1 MTPPSVSSSAPV
13 ARSAGAAD
21 TLLTG
26 TGGVAREVLLG
37 LLRHTPSRVAL
48 LMPDRKRRPALPRAA
63 ALFDRLALD
72 VNERAR
78 VDVLSGDVALP
89 HLGLHADVRGRLT
102 DTLATIVHTAGATE
116 HDHLGD
122 SAADPG
128 TANALLLAERC
139 FMAGRLQ
146 RFVHV
151 NGAKEDRMVRAA
163 MNAGLPV
170 TIIGPGL
177 NRIDLVVRA
186 VVRAVSSDARC
197 A

>member
-1 MTPPSVSSSAPV
+1 MKTN
-13 ARSAGAAD
+13 D

-26 TGGVAREVLLG
+26 TGGVARELLLA
-37 LLRHTPSRVAL
+37 LLRRTPARVAL

-63 ALFDRLALD
+63 ALFERLALD
-72 VNERAR
+72 ANERDR

-89 HLGLHADVRGRLT
+89 NLGLQVEVRVRLT
-102 DTLATIVHTAGATE
+102 ERLETIVHTAGDTP
-116 HDHLGD
+116 D
-122 SAADPG
+122 G

-151 NGAKEDRMVRAA
+151 NGDGDDRMVRAA

-170 TIIGPGL
+170 TIVGPGI
-177 NRIDLVVRA
+177 NTMDMVVSA
-186 VVRAVSSDARC
+186 VVQAVSSDVRC

>member
-1 MTPPSVSSSAPV
+1 VNKT
-13 ARSAGAAD
+13 D
-21 TLLTG
+21 TLITG

-37 LLRHTPSRVAL
+37 LLRRTPSCVAL

-63 ALFDRLALD
+63 ALFERLALD
-72 VNERAR
+72 ATERAR
-78 VDVLSGDVALP
+78 VDIVSGDVALP

-102 DTLATIVHTAGATE
+102 DSLETIVHTAGAT
-116 HDHLGD
+116 DGLVPDG
-122 SAADPG
+122 AADPG

-146 RFVHV
+146 RFIHV
-151 NGAKEDRMVRAA
+151 NGAREDRMVRAA

-170 TIIGPGL
+170 TIIGPGVKTM
-177 NRIDLVVRA
+177 DVVVSA
-186 VVRAVSSDARC
+186 VVRAVSTAARC

>member
-1 MTPPSVSSSAPV
+1 VTPAGSVHSGHGDGAP
-13 ARSAGAAD
+13 D

-26 TGGVAREVLLG
+26 TGGIAREVLLA
-37 LLRHTPSRVAL
+37 LLRRTPTRVAL
-48 LMPDRKRRPALPRAA
+48 LMPDRMRRRALPRAA

-72 VNERAR
+72 ARERAR
-78 VDVLSGDVALP
+78 IDVVTGDVALP
-89 HLGLHADVRGRLT
+89 HLGIHADVRARLT
-102 DTLATIVHTAGATE
+102 ETLETIVHTAGAKT
-116 HDHLGD
+116 DGD
-122 SAADPG
+122 GPQTADTG

-151 NGAKEDRMVRAA
+151 NGGTEDRMVRAA

-170 TIIGPGL
+170 TIVGPG
-177 NRIDLVVRA
+177 IHTMDLLVNA
-186 VVRAVSSDARC
+186 VVRAVSGTARC

>member
-1 MTPPSVSSSAPV
+1 MTPPSVSSSAHV
-13 ARSAGAAD
+13 ARSVATAD
-21 TLLTG
+21 TLLIG

-72 VNERAR
+72 LNERAR
-78 VDVLSGDVALP
+78 IDVLSGDVVLP
-89 HLGLHADVRGRLT
+89 NLGLDADVRGLLT
-102 DTLATIVHTAGATE
+102 DTLATIVHAAGATE
-116 HDHLGD
+116 DGQLRHG
-122 SAADPG
+122 AADQG

-163 MNAGLPV
+163 KNAGLPV

-177 NRIDLVVRA
+177 NTIGLVVSA